1 MKFSAWMLVIA
12 YGVAIAS
19 GSTAYAQGAAQY
31 PTKPIRI
38 IVPYTAGGSADFM
51 ARMVGQK
58 LTEAW
63 KEQVLVEN
71 RGGAGGNLGFEAA
84 AKAPSDGYTLVVVNN
99 SQAINESLYTKLP
112 FDLKKDFAPLMML
125 AASPMLLAVH
135 PRVPANNAVEFNALV
150 KSQPGKLSYGS
161 CGVGTPMHLAGEL
174 YKFLT
179 KSYIVHVPYRGCS
192 PATLDT
198 IGGQLDAVFV
208 TTATALPHVRAGK
221 LKAIALTTSKRTP
234 AAPEIPTFRESGVP
248 ALKDYEVDNWYGLM
262 APAGTPKD
270 ILAKLEAEIRKIVNS
285 PDAKQRMAAVGIDPS
300 LTGPDELMQLLLADI
315 DKFQKVVKFAGIKGE

>member
-1 MKFSAWMLVIA
+1 MRFFAWAAVVGGMALSCGA
-12 YGVAIAS
+12 W
-19 GSTAYAQGAAQY
+19 AQGAASY
-31 PTKPIRI
+31 PVKPIRI

-71 RGGAGGNLGFEAA
+71 RGGAGGNLGFEVA
-84 AKAPSDGYTLVVVNN
+84 AKSPNDGYTLVVVNN
-99 SQAINESLYTKLP
+99 SQAINESLYTHLP
-112 FDLKKDFAPLMML
+112 FELKKDFAPVMMW
-125 AASPMLLAVH
+125 ASSPMLLAVH
-135 PRVPANNAVEFNALV
+135 PHVPASNAVEFTALMQ
-150 KSQPGKLSYGS
+150 SRPGKFSYGS

-179 KSYIVHVPYRGCS
+179 HTYIVHVPYRGCS
-192 PATLDT
+192 PATMDA
-198 IGGQLDAVFV
+198 IGGQVDAVFA

-221 LKAIALTTSKRTP
+221 LKAIALTTARRTP

-262 APAGTPKD
+262 APAGVPRD
-270 ILAKLEAEIRKIVNS
+270 IIAKLEGEMRKIIS
-285 PDAKQRMAAVGIDPS
+285 TPDAKLRMAAVGIDPAPS
-300 LTGPDELMQLLLADI
+300 TPDELMRQLLSDI
-315 DKFQKVVKFAGIKGE
+315 DKFGHVVKFAGIKSE